1 MLFKK
6 IHQRQLEEKDKK
18 ENDVF
23 KFNKYLQ
30 RYRPQ
35 FLRNLFI
42 DLTNAKY
49 HSC

>member
-6 IHQRQLEEKDKK
+6 IHQLQLEEKDKK

-23 KFNKYLQ
+23 KFKKYLQ
-30 RYRPQ
+30 RYHLQ

-42 DLTNAKY
+42 DLTNTKY
-49 HSC
+49 HPC